1 MLRFVFLWLSASF
14 THRPLPAL
22 YGRCEVKTQP
32 TPSLKQSSPVQ
43 SGPNL
48 DPLLRLPAV
57 ISASGLQRSTI
68 YERMA
73 KGTFPK
79 NINLGGRAVAWRQ
92 SAIRAWVES
101 LEAAQ

>member
-1 MLRFVFLWLSASF
+1 MK
-14 THRPLPAL
+14 TKPLPTTKYPAL
-22 YGRCEVKTQP
+22 HTLHQP
-32 TPSLKQSSPVQ
+32 AQEQPRPAPF
-43 SGPNL
+43 GANL

-92 SAIRAWVES
+92 SAIVAWINR
-101 LEAAQ
+101 LEDAQ

>member
-1 MLRFVFLWLSASF
+1 MEDAS
-14 THRPLPAL
+14 
-22 YGRCEVKTQP
+22 VKTQP
-32 TPSLKQSSPVQ
+32 TPRQTLPVQ
-43 SGPNL
+43 SGQNL
-48 DPLLRLPAV
+48 DLLLRLPAV
-57 ISASGLQRSTI
+57 ISATGLQRSTI

-92 SAIRAWVES
+92 SAIQAWVES

>member
-1 MLRFVFLWLSASF
+1 MKTKPLSSAKY
-14 THRPLPAL
+14 PAL
-22 YGRCEVKTQP
+22 QTQHQP
-32 TPSLKQSSPVQ
+32 AQEQTRPAPF
-43 SGPNL
+43 GANL

-57 ISASGLQRSTI
+57 ISATGLQRSTI

-92 SAIRAWVES
+92 SAIQAWVKS
-101 LEAAQ
+101 LETAQ

>member
-1 MLRFVFLWLSASF
+1 M
-14 THRPLPAL
+14 
-22 YGRCEVKTQP
+22 KTKP
-32 TPSLKQSSPVQ
+32 QSSNRYPAAHPLHQ
-43 SGPNL
+43 PAQEQPRPAPFGANL

-92 SAIRAWVES
+92 SAIQAWVES